1 MNISNSQ
8 FLSKGVSKG
17 LSIEQLQDQY
27 LKQPKAG
34 TGNRAAQRMSF
45 EEILHKQQST
55 QGAEPVKFSK
65 HAANRLSDRN
75 IELTDE
81 QLERL
86 NDGTKKAGEKGI
98 KDSLVLIDQLA
109 FIVNTKNNTVIT
121 AMEQTE
127 TDENIFTNIDGTVI
141 I

>member
-1 MNISNSQ
+1 MNIRNSQ
-8 FLSKGVSKG
+8 F

-27 LKQPKAG
+27 LKQQKASASQKLPQG
-34 TGNRAAQRMSF
+34 MSF
-45 EEILHKQQST
+45 EEILQKQQVQST
-55 QGAEPVKFSK
+55 QTTEPVKFSK
-65 HAANRLSDRN
+65 HAANRLSDIK
-75 IELTDE
+75 IELTEE

-98 KDSLVLIDQLA
+98 RDSLVLVDQLA

-121 AMEQTE
+121 AMDQTE
-127 TDENIFTNIDGTVI
+127 ADENIYTNIDGAVI